1 MRWMLCQH
9 FCGYCNS
16 GNLCPF
22 LPSFL
27 PSFHPFHP
35 IHPSMQPLWKSKQ
48 RRPNNSAPR
57 GCHAAC
63 LVSSPDSVHM
73 VASRYWPGNKYHTCL
88 AQLILDWVWKTWIV
102 DWECKKTNL
111 SAQSNREMFLVA
123 LATLLRKKEDSGG
136 AVILRTRRN
145 NGSRSER
152 ERKRER
158 NGVAYVENDICNLS
172 FRFNFVHDEH
182 CKKMPDAEIK
192 NKLLYEKSYFRLR
205 SSFRLMHGLHST
217 CCIHLPVQ

>member
-1 MRWMLCQH
+1 
-9 FCGYCNS
+9 
-16 GNLCPF
+16 
-22 LPSFL
+22 
-27 PSFHPFHP
+27 
-35 IHPSMQPLWKSKQ
+35 
-48 RRPNNSAPR
+48 
-57 GCHAAC
+57 
-63 LVSSPDSVHM
+63 
-73 VASRYWPGNKYHTCL
+73 
-88 AQLILDWVWKTWIV
+88 
-102 DWECKKTNL
+102 
-111 SAQSNREMFLVA
+111 MFLVA

-217 CCIHLPVQ
+217 CCIHFSGRMSYSLPFRCIPPARPPLSLPTPLGFSQKTLAAWLRSISLPRRRRKESLDREKREK